1 MRTIALEEHFA
12 SPAFLDGPHRDF
24 KERAE
29 RAGGRLAARSLSS
42 PMSATAGSQRWTRP
56 ALTCRRFR

>member
-1 MRTIALEEHFA
+1 MRAIALEEHFA
-12 SPAFLDGPHRDF
+12 TPAFLDGPHRHF

-42 PMSATAGSQRWTRP
+42 PMSATAESRLWMRP
-56 ALTCRRFR
+56 ASTCRRCR